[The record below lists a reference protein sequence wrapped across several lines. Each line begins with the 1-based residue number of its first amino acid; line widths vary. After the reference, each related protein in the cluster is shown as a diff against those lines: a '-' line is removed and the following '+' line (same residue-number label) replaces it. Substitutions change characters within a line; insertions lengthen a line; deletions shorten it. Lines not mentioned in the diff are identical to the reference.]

1 MRITRTP
8 LRITLGGGGSD
19 LAPGG
24 RCITAAVSLYAYVAV
39 NENHTNRIIAKYHD
53 RVENVATVDEITQP
67 NIRACL
73 GGTEPGIELVSMCDV
88 AGGAGLGASAAFTV
102 GTLKA
107 LDPDMNYDAL
117 GIRACAI
124 DVGWQD
130 QWACALGG
138 VLDQNE
144 TERCWLD
151 VDLSGL
157 RLYDTELRHD
167 TQTVLA
173 RNRRPSQDVLLEQAE
188 QAVKGL
194 EAGDFGF
201 LHDQWSA
208 KLAAAPT
215 CEHAQIHAMIE
226 SLGVPA
232 KLVGAGDGGMILAWS
247 PEPLDTP
254 LHEIPFDID
263 HQGCVVL

>member
-24 RCITAAVSLYAYVAV
+24 RCITAAISLYAYVAV
-39 NENHTNRIIAKYHD
+39 NENHTDRIIAKYHD
-53 RVENVATVDEITQP
+53 RVENVAMVDEITQP

-73 GGTEPGIELVSMCDV
+73 GGIEPGIELVSMCDV

-107 LDPDMNYDAL
+107 LYPAARNGA
-117 GIRACAI
+117 IAIHACVI
-124 DVGWQD
+124 DIGWQD
-130 QWACALGG
+130 QTACALGG

-144 TERCWLD
+144 TERCFLD
-151 VDLSGL
+151 VELSGL
-157 RLYDTELRHD
+157 RLYDTGLRHD

-194 EAGDFGF
+194 EAGDFSF
-201 LHDQWSA
+201 LADQWET
-208 KLAAAPT
+208 KLATAPSVAHRHIDRLIQT
-215 CEHAQIHAMIE
+215 
-226 SLGVPA
+226 LGVPA
-232 KLVGAGDGGMILAWS
+232 KLVGAGDGGMILAYS
-247 PEPLDTP
+247 PEQLDTP
-254 LHEIPFDID
+254 LHEIPFTID
-263 HQGCVVL
+263 HDGSTVL